1 MRGAR
6 GVLINITGGSD
17 VTLFEI
23 DAAANRIR
31 EEVDPEAN
39 IIFGSTYDDS
49 LQGGLRV
56 SVVATGI
63 ETEAERTKQA
73 AAVEAQQQQPQ
84 AGNAAPAG
92 AWFPHSAHRPQPY
105 PAVQRPAARGG
116 EANPTMHLRAAAE
129 GRHEQGGGEGQY
141 PQFVPPPAETMAYR
155 AEQAASGY
163 NVPRGNGDDRQ
174 GGRGLFERM
183 RGFARSHGIGGTAA
197 EGYAVERSA
206 ERRPLPQQAPREPV
220 MAEAAAAA
228 APLPS
233 HAPTL
238 ASTQEPA
245 ERPES
250 AERGRNATQSQ
261 DELGDIPAFL
271 RKERVES

>member
-49 LQGGLRV
+49 LQGALRV

-73 AAVEAQQQQPQ
+73 AAETQQQAPLGQPS
-84 AGNAAPAG
+84 G
-92 AWFPHSAHRPQPY
+92 AWFPHATHRPQPY
-105 PAVQRPAARGG
+105 PAVQRPAAKMAD
-116 EANPTMHLRAAAE
+116 ANPTMRLRAATE
-129 GRHEQGGGEGQY
+129 GQREAAAGEGQY
-141 PQFVPPPAETMAYR
+141 PQFVPPPAETTGYR
-155 AEQAASGY
+155 AEQAPSGY
-163 NVPRGNGDDRQ
+163 TVPRGQAGDERQ
-174 GGRGLFERM
+174 GMGLFERM
-183 RGFARSHGIGGTAA
+183 RGFARSHGLGGATAG
-197 EGYAVERSA
+197 GYGSGYGMER
-206 ERRPLPQQAPREPV
+206 
-220 MAEAAAAA
+220 
-228 APLPS
+228 
-233 HAPTL
+233 
-238 ASTQEPA
+238 PA
-245 ERPES
+245 ERPMQPQLRREPAMAEPEAAAETPTPAP
-250 AERGRNATQSQ
+250 AERDRNATSAQ

-271 RKERVES
+271 RKERVDG